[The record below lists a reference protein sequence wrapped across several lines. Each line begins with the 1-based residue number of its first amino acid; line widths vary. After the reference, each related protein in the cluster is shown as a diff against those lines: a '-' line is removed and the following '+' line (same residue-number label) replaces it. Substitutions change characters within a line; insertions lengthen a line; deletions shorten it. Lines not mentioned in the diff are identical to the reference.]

1 MAKELGVEDGRHFT
15 MTIANRCWLARVA
28 FERFL
33 LRLERGELVDGDAAA
48 YGVAFLAAA
57 AGDV

>member
-1 MAKELGVEDGRHFT
+1 MAKELGIDDGRHFT
-15 MTIANRCWLARVA
+15 MTITNRCWLCQVA

-33 LRLERGELVDGDAAA
+33 LRLERGELVDGDAVE
-48 YGVAFLAAA
+48 YGTAFLAAA

>member
-1 MAKELGVEDGRHFT
+1 MAKKLGIDDGRHFT
-15 MTIANRCWLARVA
+15 MTIANRCWLCQVA
-28 FERFL
+28 FECFVR
-33 LRLERGELVDGDAAA
+33 RCEAGELKDDDAAA